1 VPVVT
6 AQRVELRAV
15 EPADLE
21 VFFIQQQD
29 PAACEMAAFPPRPR
43 PDFDAHW
50 ARVLADPSAI
60 TRTVLVGGVVAGNAA
75 CFGPS
80 DQREV
85 AYWIGREFW
94 GLGVATAALRCLLA
108 ELSERPLHAI
118 VAQHNAASL
127 RVLEKCGFERR
138 GEQLAED
145 GILEIELE
153 LGR

>member
-1 VPVVT
+1 MPVVT
-6 AQRVELRAV
+6 DLRVELRAV
-15 EPADLE
+15 APADLE
-21 VFFIQQQD
+21 IFFIQQQD
-29 PAACEMAAFPPRPR
+29 PSACEMAAFPPRSR
-43 PDFDAHW
+43 PAFDVHW

-60 TRTVLVGGVVAGNAA
+60 TRTVLADGVVAGNAA
-75 CFGPS
+75 CFGPQ

-94 GLGVATAALRCLLA
+94 GQGVATAALGALLA

-127 RVLEKCGFERR
+127 RVLEKCGFSRR

-153 LGR
+153 LER